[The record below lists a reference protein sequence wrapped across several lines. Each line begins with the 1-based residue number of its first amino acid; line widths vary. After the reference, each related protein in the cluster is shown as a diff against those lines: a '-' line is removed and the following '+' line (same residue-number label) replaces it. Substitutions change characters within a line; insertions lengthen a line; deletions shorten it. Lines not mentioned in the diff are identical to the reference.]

1 MDRLF
6 GMVKKIYA
14 KTHSINKTASACS
27 ISRVKVRK
35 ILISLGL
42 YKNELS
48 SQITKFLN
56 EGYSKDFICKK
67 MSISN
72 SCFNEHIPYKKGLY
86 QGEERSKQALRSE
99 RFRIKEN
106 RSKILMD
113 NLKKEKERL

>member
-6 GMVKKIYA
+6 EMVKKIYA
-14 KTHSINKTASACS
+14 KTHSVNKTASACS

-48 SQITKFLN
+48 SQITKLLN

-67 MSISN
+67 MNISN

-86 QGEERSKQALRSE
+86 QREERSKQALRSE

-106 RSKILMD
+106 RNKILMD